1 MVVSDQS
8 DNKENNSNNKTS
20 RIKINEDYV
29 KLVPEISKSDY
40 QSLKTSIKED
50 GLFSNIL
57 NQHGV
62 ILDGHHRYRANQEL
76 GIEPR
81 TMEREFE
88 DCFEKQFVI
97 EVNIKRRQLNEFQIA
112 ELGYKLEEVEGEQAK
127 KRKDRLIWL
136 EL

>member
-29 KLVPEISKSDY
+29 KLVPEISESDY

-62 ILDGHHRYRANQEL
+62 ILDAIIYTEQMKSLVSNQE
-76 GIEPR
+76 
-81 TMEREFE
+81 
-88 DCFEKQFVI
+88 
-97 EVNIKRRQLNEFQIA
+97 
-112 ELGYKLEEVEGEQAK
+112 
-127 KRKDRLIWL
+127 
-136 EL
+136 

>member
-1 MVVSDQS
+1 
-8 DNKENNSNNKTS
+8 
-20 RIKINEDYV
+20 
-29 KLVPEISKSDY
+29 
-40 QSLKTSIKED
+40 
-50 GLFSNIL
+50 L

-88 DCFEKQFVI
+88 DSFEKQFVI

-112 ELGYKLEEVEGEQAK
+112 DLGYKLEEVEGEQAK
-127 KRKDRLIWL
+127 KRK
-136 EL
+136 EKTG

>member
-62 ILDGHHRYRANQEL
+62 ILDGHHRYRANQEAWN
-76 GIEPR
+76 R
-81 TMEREFE
+81 T
-88 DCFEKQFVI
+88 K
-97 EVNIKRRQLNEFQIA
+97 NNGKR
-112 ELGYKLEEVEGEQAK
+112 V
-127 KRKDRLIWL
+127 
-136 EL
+136 

>member
-1 MVVSDQS
+1 
-8 DNKENNSNNKTS
+8 
-20 RIKINEDYV
+20 
-29 KLVPEISKSDY
+29 
-40 QSLKTSIKED
+40 
-50 GLFSNIL
+50 
-57 NQHGV
+57 
-62 ILDGHHRYRANQEL
+62 
-76 GIEPR
+76 
-81 TMEREFE
+81 MEREFE

>member
-1 MVVSDQS
+1 MLWSYQINQIMRIIVIIRHPELKSM
-8 DNKENNSNNKTS
+8 KT
-20 RIKINEDYV
+20 V

-76 GIEPR
+76 GIEPSK
-81 TMEREFE
+81 
-88 DCFEKQFVI
+88 D
-97 EVNIKRRQLNEFQIA
+97 IK
-112 ELGYKLEEVEGEQAK
+112 Y
-127 KRKDRLIWL
+127 
-136 EL
+136 

>member
-62 ILDGHHRYRANQEL
+62 ILDGHHRYRASQEL
-76 GIEPR
+76 GIQPR
-81 TMEREFE
+81 TIER
-88 DCFEKQFVI
+88 V
-97 EVNIKRRQLNEFQIA
+97 
-112 ELGYKLEEVEGEQAK
+112 
-127 KRKDRLIWL
+127 
-136 EL
+136 

>member
-1 MVVSDQS
+1 MVVSEQS

-29 KLVPEISKSDY
+29 KRVPEISKSDY

-88 DCFEKQFVI
+88 DSFEKQFVI

-112 ELGYKLEEVEGEQAK
+112 DLGYKLEEVEGEQAK
-127 KRKDRLIWL
+127 KRK
-136 EL
+136 EKTG

>member
-81 TMEREFE
+81 TMKREFE
-88 DCFEKQFVI
+88 DSFEKQFVI
-97 EVNIKRRQLNEFQIA
+97 EVNIKRRELNEFQIA

>member
-88 DCFEKQFVI
+88 DSFEKQFVI

>member
-81 TMEREFE
+81 TMKREFE
-88 DCFEKQFVI
+88 DSFEKQFVI